1 MKKIQ
6 LYLLLCVVIF
16 STGCPSGPS
25 KDLNG
30 SDNFANRVNAFLVEE
45 QNKYYQNYANNRPE
59 AKRIR
64 DDLIDRALAVID
76 SNYND
81 FITRLQTRRSTT
93 DFIAD
98 VIDLGLGA
106 ATGISKG
113 ERPNQILGIVL
124 TAFRGGRRSAELNF
138 YREQTTPILISKM
151 DDNRAKVERIIL
163 EGKEKEVTDYSLPA
177 ALRDIVA
184 YYNAGTLVRAFTELS
199 KDTAAQAQRSEKRV
213 LELKNINPSDIVNLP
228 EASRASTLTFADY
241 RRALS
246 NELKGTEE
254 QKKAATENLRLIYQD
269 LAGSANFD
277 TIRDDIKKERPALKA
292 IMDKLES
299 DAEEDGKSVAGMDI
313 LKVLSA
319 IFTKID
325 LEKQP
330 ELATEFTGFFD
341 KRLANK

>member
-1 MKKIQ
+1 
-6 LYLLLCVVIF
+6 
-16 STGCPSGPS
+16 
-25 KDLNG
+25 
-30 SDNFANRVNAFLVEE
+30 
-45 QNKYYQNYANNRPE
+45 
-59 AKRIR
+59 
-64 DDLIDRALAVID
+64 LIDRALAVID

-228 EASRASTLTFADY
+228 EA
-241 RRALS
+241 
-246 NELKGTEE
+246 
-254 QKKAATENLRLIYQD
+254 ATENLRLIYQD